1 LDAEAEEIV
10 IIKQGE
16 KSQFKPATMLTMADY
31 NAETINA
38 VARVM
43 AESFMEDP
51 MNRAVLEGL
60 EKTDELMKSH
70 SRLHTRHAIQTGMLR
85 LLDGNPGAFL
95 IGLDSRDASRL
106 DDWKLIVRIYAASV
120 RALGFRDIRR
130 LFSNSRK
137 TGSVLSFS
145 WEKEFIKGRYY
156 RIKIVAVDKSMRGQ
170 GAFRRMVTPL
180 IEFSDTEQVPL
191 IIETHNEDNVGLYR
205 KFGFELVKTITSPR
219 TEIQQYCMIRWPATV
234 MEA

>member
-1 LDAEAEEIV
+1 
-10 IIKQGE
+10 
-16 KSQFKPATMLTMADY
+16 MDY
-31 NAETINA
+31 DAETISS

-60 EKTDELMKSH
+60 ERADKLMDAH
-70 SRLHTRHAIQTGMLR
+70 SRIHTRHAIRTGMLQ
-85 LLDGNPGAFL
+85 LLEGNNPGAFL

-106 DDWKLIVRIYAASV
+106 DDWRLIVSIYAASIRV
-120 RALGFRDIRR
+120 LGFRDIRR

-180 IEFSDTEQVPL
+180 IEFSDTEKVPL
-191 IIETHNEDNVGLYR
+191 IIETHNEDNVELYR
-205 KFGFELVKTITSPR
+205 KFGFELVKTITSSR
-219 TEIQQYCMIRWPATV
+219 TDIQQYCMIRWPESQATG
-234 MEA
+234 ETG

>member
-1 LDAEAEEIV
+1 MV
-10 IIKQGE
+10 N
-16 KSQFKPATMLTMADY
+16 Y
-31 NAETINA
+31 NTETIND

-43 AESFMEDP
+43 ADSFMEDP

-60 EKTDELMKSH
+60 EKAGKLMEAH
-70 SRLHTRHAIQTGMLR
+70 SRIHTRHAIRTGMLQ
-85 LLDGNPGAFL
+85 LLDGNPAAFI

-106 DDWKLIVRIYAASV
+106 DDWKLILRIYLSSV
-120 RALGFRDIRR
+120 GVLGFRDIRR
-130 LFSNSRK
+130 LLSNSRK

-170 GAFRRMVTPL
+170 GAFRRMMTPL
-180 IEFSDTEQVPL
+180 IAFSDTEQVPI
-191 IIETHNEDNVGLYR
+191 IIETHNEDNVGLYQ

-219 TEIQQYCMIRWPATV
+219 TEIRQYCMIRWPQPLASA
-234 MEA
+234 EAG

>member
-1 LDAEAEEIV
+1 MEQI
-10 IIKQGE
+10 
-16 KSQFKPATMLTMADY
+16 MADY
-31 NAETINA
+31 NTETINA

-43 AESFMEDP
+43 ADSFMEDP
-51 MNRAVLEGL
+51 MNRAVLDGL
-60 EKTDELMKSH
+60 EKAGKLMEAH
-70 SRLHTRHAIQTGMLR
+70 SRIHTRHAIRTGMLQ
-85 LLDGNPGAFL
+85 LLDDNPAAFL

-106 DDWKLIVRIYAASV
+106 DDWKLILRIYLSSV
-120 RALGFRDIRR
+120 GVLGFRDIRR
-130 LFSNSRK
+130 LLSNSRK

-170 GAFRRMVTPL
+170 GAFRRMMTPL
-180 IEFSDTEQVPL
+180 ITFSDTEQVPI

-219 TEIQQYCMIRWPATV
+219 TEISQYCMIRRPEPQTAT
-234 MEA
+234 ESG